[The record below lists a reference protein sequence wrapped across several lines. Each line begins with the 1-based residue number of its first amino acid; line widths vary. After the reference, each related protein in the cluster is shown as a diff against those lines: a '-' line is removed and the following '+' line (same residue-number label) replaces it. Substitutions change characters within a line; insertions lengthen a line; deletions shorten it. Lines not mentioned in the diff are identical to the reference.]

1 MVVINLKIFKS
12 NRYNKEGKGIDKDA
26 PEKHG
31 FLKFWEI
38 AWFKRYKLMGL
49 NLLYFIPNLIAV
61 ALASLSFM
69 VSISVFQALTGYE
82 IQQGSDEAGLFM
94 VLLCAVVLFFTVI
107 PVFAV
112 GPFQA
117 GMTYILRCFTKR
129 EPCFLWTE
137 YIGKTR
143 SNLKLSIKAS
153 IINALAGFFIMLDFA
168 VYMALTSEHSKI
180 VDLLPDW
187 MLTISFVV
195 LIFLTSLFFIMCM
208 YMYPMIVT
216 FRLTLKQLYKNAM
229 LFAFIRWLPNLGIL
243 LLNAVLVF
251 VPLFF
256 VGQTWGLY
264 VILVLY
270 AILGTAFIGFIN
282 MSFTY
287 PTIKK
292 CMIDNYKADKSRTEN
307 EYATDNVS
315 EDDSSENSLP
325 KGE

>member
-12 NRYNKEGKGIDKDA
+12 DRYNKEGKGIDKNA

-38 AWFKRYKLMGL
+38 AWFKRFKLMGI
-49 NLLYFIPNLIAV
+49 NILYFIPNIIGLI
-61 ALASLSFM
+61 LAMLSFM
-69 VSISVFQALTGYE
+69 VATSVFQSLTGYRIEPGSE
-82 IQQGSDEAGLFM
+82 IEKLVM
-94 VLLCAVVLFFTVI
+94 VLMCAVVLFFTVI

-129 EPCFLWTE
+129 EPCFLWSE

-153 IINALAGFFIMLDFA
+153 IINAFAGFFIMLDAA
-168 VYMALTSEHSKI
+168 VYLALTSEHSKM
-180 VDLLPDW
+180 VGLLPDW
-187 MLTISFVV
+187 MLTISFVI
-195 LIFLTSLFFIMCM
+195 LLFLSSLFFIMCM
-208 YMYPMIVT
+208 YIYPMIVT
-216 FRLTLKQLYKNAM
+216 FKLTLKQLYKNAM
-229 LFAFIRWLPNLGIL
+229 LFAFLRWLPNLGIL

-256 VGQTWGLY
+256 FGTTWGIY
-264 VILVLY
+264 VILILY
-270 AILGTAFIGFIN
+270 AVLGTAFIGFIN

-292 CMIDNYKADKSRTEN
+292 CMIDNYKADKSRPEN
-307 EYATDNVS
+307 EDNID
-315 EDDSSENSLP
+315 EIDDGMTTKEEND
-325 KGE
+325 E

>member
-187 MLTISFVV
+187 ILTISFVV

>member
-195 LIFLTSLFFIMCM
+195 LIFLASLFFIMCM

>member
-1 MVVINLKIFKS
+1 M
-12 NRYNKEGKGIDKDA
+12 
-26 PEKHG
+26 
-31 FLKFWEI
+31 
-38 AWFKRYKLMGL
+38 KR
-49 NLLYFIPNLIAV
+49 P
-61 ALASLSFM
+61 ASS
-69 VSISVFQALTGYE
+69 
-82 IQQGSDEAGLFM
+82 
-94 VLLCAVVLFFTVI
+94 
-107 PVFAV
+107 
-112 GPFQA
+112 
-117 GMTYILRCFTKR
+117 

-195 LIFLTSLFFIMCM
+195 LIFLSSLFFIMCM

-307 EYATDNVS
+307 DDVAESDSA
-315 EDDSSENSLP
+315 EDTLP

>member
-12 NRYNKEGKGIDKDA
+12 DRYNKEGKGIDKNA

-38 AWFKRYKLMGL
+38 AWFKRFKLMGI
-49 NLLYFIPNLIAV
+49 NILYFIPNIIGLI
-61 ALASLSFM
+61 LAMLSFM
-69 VSISVFQALTGYE
+69 VATSVFQSLTGYRIEPGSE
-82 IQQGSDEAGLFM
+82 IEKLVM
-94 VLLCAVVLFFTVI
+94 VLMCAVVLFFTVI

-129 EPCFLWTE
+129 EPCFLWSE

-153 IINALAGFFIMLDFA
+153 IINAFAGFFIMLDAA
-168 VYMALTSEHSKI
+168 VYLALTSEHSKMVGLI
-180 VDLLPDW
+180 PDW
-187 MLTISFVV
+187 MLTISFVI
-195 LIFLTSLFFIMCM
+195 LLFLSSLFFIMCM
-208 YMYPMIVT
+208 YIYPMIVT
-216 FRLTLKQLYKNAM
+216 FKLTLKQLYKNAM
-229 LFAFIRWLPNLGIL
+229 LFAFLRWLPNLGIL

-256 VGQTWGLY
+256 FGTTWGIY
-264 VILVLY
+264 VILILY
-270 AILGTAFIGFIN
+270 AVLGTAFIGFIN

-292 CMIDNYKADKSRTEN
+292 CMIDNYKADKSRPEN
-307 EYATDNVS
+307 DDNID
-315 EDDSSENSLP
+315 EIDDGMTTKEEND
-325 KGE
+325 E

>member
-195 LIFLTSLFFIMCM
+195 LIFLTSLFFIMCI

-315 EDDSSENSLP
+315 VDDSSENSLP